1 MAKVKDNLLTE
12 GLSGKIGK
20 RLVFRRLRNGS
31 TVLCTAPDFS
41 DRIFSEGQLTHQSR
55 FKRASAYARAA
66 AKTTAIYSE
75 LAPAR
80 GTNAYN
86 LALSDWFKAPVIR
99 RVERL
104 ADRIHV
110 EASDNVLVIRVVITI
125 SDEQRQT
132 LEQGEAVRVD
142 DVGWEYATSTPP
154 GATVLAEAIDL
165 AGNVARQ
172 EAWSTG

>member
-1 MAKVKDNLLTE
+1 MAKIADNLLTE

-41 DRIFSEGQLTHQSR
+41 DRVFSEGQLTHQSR
-55 FKRASAYARAA
+55 FKQASAYAKIA

-86 LALSDWFKAPVIR
+86 LALSDWFKAPVIH
-99 RVERL
+99 RVWRL
-104 ADRIHV
+104 ADRIRV
-110 EASDNVLVIRVVITI
+110 DASDNVLVTRVVVTI
-125 SDEQRQT
+125 SDEQGHT
-132 LEQGEAVRVD
+132 LEQGKAVRID
-142 DVGWEYATSTPP
+142 DVGWEYITSTPQ
-154 GATVLAEAIDL
+154 GATVIAEAFDL

-172 EAWSTG
+172 EP